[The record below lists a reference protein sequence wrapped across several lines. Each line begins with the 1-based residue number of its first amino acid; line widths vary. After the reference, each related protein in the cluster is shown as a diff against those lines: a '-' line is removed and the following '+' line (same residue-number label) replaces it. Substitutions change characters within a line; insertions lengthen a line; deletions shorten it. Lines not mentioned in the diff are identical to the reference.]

1 MISAKKCQAKLE
13 GNNRCPYLLL
23 FMNERIFHD
32 EIEKLRRSERI
43 ERSEIE
49 RVIDLSSEGIEA
61 GSVLDVGT
69 GTALFAEHFVRRG
82 FKVCGI
88 DINPKMI
95 AAARRYVPQG
105 EFKIS
110 GAEAI
115 PYRDQSFDIVFFG
128 YVLHEVDDYLKALK
142 EARRVCRKR
151 VSILEWRY
159 EQQEFGP
166 PIEHRLKPEKVI
178 SWAKQAGFSSIE
190 TTQLTHLV
198 LYRLVI

>member
-1 MISAKKCQAKLE
+1 
-13 GNNRCPYLLL
+13 
-23 FMNERIFHD
+23 MNERIFHD
-32 EIEKLRRSERI
+32 EIEKLRQPERI

-69 GTALFAEHFVRRG
+69 GTALFAEHFVKRG

-95 AAARRYVPQG
+95 EAARQYVPQG

-115 PYRDQSFDIVFFG
+115 PYPDQSFDLVFFG
-128 YVLHEVDDYLKALK
+128 YVLHEADDYLRA
-142 EARRVCRKR
+142 
-151 VSILEWRY
+151 SM
-159 EQQEFGP
+159 
-166 PIEHRLKPEKVI
+166 RLGVYVGKGSVFLSGNI
-178 SWAKQAGFSSIE
+178 GNRNSGRLSS
-190 TTQLTHLV
+190 TG
-198 LYRLVI
+198 